1 MTYYVLRL
9 YSGSGDRAPEQLLR
23 EVVMNEALPLLRQAG
38 GLRRYMTF
46 IPDQGGI
53 GSASVYDNKE
63 AAQKGLRIA
72 REWVQNTK
80 AAQGYQ
86 LSFAAEGEIIRVIEG
101 AAQNEE
107 VRFGAVR
114 VYHTP
119 ASPEQ
124 VADVI
129 ASRQPQ
135 GGREGLV
142 RTAVVDLGGGC
153 VATFSGYTSE
163 QAQQEHDNVIQQH
176 RSEAGNPTKDVL
188 PNDPEQFFVRVASV
202 EGNM

>member
-1 MTYYVLRL
+1 M
-9 YSGSGDRAPEQLLR
+9 A
-23 EVVMNEALPLLRQAG
+23 
-38 GLRRYMTF
+38 YMLHIRSESKLCNRTL
-46 IPDQGGI
+46 Q
-53 GSASVYDNKE
+53 
-63 AAQKGLRIA
+63 IA
-72 REWVQNTK
+72 REWVQNAK

-101 AAQNEE
+101 AARNEE

-135 GGREGLV
+135 GGKGRIGQN
-142 RTAVVDLGGGC
+142 GC
-153 VATFSGYTSE
+153 
-163 QAQQEHDNVIQQH
+163 
-176 RSEAGNPTKDVL
+176 R
-188 PNDPEQFFVRVASV
+188 
-202 EGNM
+202 